1 MKNSKKI
8 HFICLCSQ
16 LTDMLYAYV
25 KLEFTVFMI
34 KKYYIQVYI
43 LKKTYITRY
52 TRKYKIL
59 FCSCIDVK
67 NAEIVVFCFLTALT
81 SPFQTF
87 NRTDFGFYTNK
98 DISLEICKWNLNQN
112 RTGGTT
118 NNPKCS
124 NYLFTLMTS
133 NV

>member
-43 LKKTYITRY
+43 LKKHTLHDTHGNI
-52 TRKYKIL
+52 KY
-59 FCSCIDVK
+59 
-67 NAEIVVFCFLTALT
+67 CFVHA
-81 SPFQTF
+81 
-87 NRTDFGFYTNK
+87 
-98 DISLEICKWNLNQN
+98 
-112 RTGGTT
+112 
-118 NNPKCS
+118 
-124 NYLFTLMTS
+124 
-133 NV
+133 